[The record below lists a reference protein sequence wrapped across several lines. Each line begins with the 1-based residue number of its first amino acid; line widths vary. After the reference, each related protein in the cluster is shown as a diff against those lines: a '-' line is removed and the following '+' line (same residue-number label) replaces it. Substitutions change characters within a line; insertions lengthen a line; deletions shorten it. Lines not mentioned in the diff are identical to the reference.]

1 MVRTVSCLKAVR
13 VSQTYGKP
21 PIAETQ
27 YAKHGEMIA
36 QDLPLDF
43 E

>member
-1 MVRTVSCLKAVR
+1 MVCTGSCFQAFRL
-13 VSQTYGKP
+13 SPTYGKRY
-21 PIAETQ
+21 IAETQ
-27 YAKHGEMIA
+27 HAKHGEMIA